1 LVVLILTIG
10 CRSSKYDVSHGVF
23 LEPIS
28 EELKNEIIVI
38 DLEKSIGVIFPKEY
52 KATLIKNVLENRFTP
67 TENEVRLAEI
77 EINKQYLESDKR
89 FAYYQSFINLENDEW
104 SMEDR
109 QKSYR
114 SHIKSSKK
122 EAVKCINFYRQYIG
136 FIENGQKKLLI
147 QFLDFSDDP
156 YGLKNQLTNSFIS
169 GWHGWFETNVRLK
182 EYDFETKRLNCFGW
196 SEL

>member
-1 LVVLILTIG
+1 MVILILTIG

-28 EELKNEIIVI
+28 EELENEIIVI
-38 DLEKSIGVIFPKEY
+38 DLKKSKGVIFPKEY
-52 KATLIKNVLENRFTP
+52 KSTIIKNGLENRFTP
-67 TENEVRLAEI
+67 TENEVRQAEI

-89 FAYYQSFINLENDEW
+89 FANYQSFVNLENDEW
-104 SMEDR
+104 SIEDR
-109 QKSYR
+109 QKRYR
-114 SHIKSSKK
+114 SYIKSSKK
-122 EAVKCINFYRQYIG
+122 ESVKSTNFYRQYIG

-147 QFLDFSDDP
+147 QFLDFSNDP

-169 GWHGWFETNVRLK
+169 GWHGWFESNVRLK